1 MPAFKTY
8 HKVPLFVLVTYILT
22 SLSGLVTLEE
32 NNYGTE
38 TFFAVLI
45 LQIITFVLPGLFYC
59 RINGADHI
67 RKINLKPF
75 GLRSLAFIVPASLLM
90 FLSTALIRLTG
101 IYLSDGQYVPTVST
115 GGVSPSNAVF
125 ILLVYCVC
133 PAVCEEFVFRGI
145 VLCSY
150 KKYGIVCSVVLSSL
164 LFSML
169 HFSINDFLLYFISG
183 IILASVALITRSV
196 FPCMIMHFLN
206 NAFVIFFEDYLW
218 QMIVRPDNAPLFVF
232 IIGSLFLLL
241 LFVCLSHAEDILYRY
256 SSTISENENPPKR
269 ELTLVI
275 RDFLISVL
283 SPSFLLCVVYFAV
296 ASVVRLNG

>member
-1 MPAFKTY
+1 M
-8 HKVPLFVLVTYILT
+8 TYILT

-196 FPCMIMHFLN
+196 FPLYFLK
-206 NAFVIFFEDYLW
+206 
-218 QMIVRPDNAPLFVF
+218 
-232 IIGSLFLLL
+232 IICG
-241 LFVCLSHAEDILYRY
+241 R
-256 SSTISENENPPKR
+256 
-269 ELTLVI
+269 
-275 RDFLISVL
+275 
-283 SPSFLLCVVYFAV
+283 
-296 ASVVRLNG
+296 